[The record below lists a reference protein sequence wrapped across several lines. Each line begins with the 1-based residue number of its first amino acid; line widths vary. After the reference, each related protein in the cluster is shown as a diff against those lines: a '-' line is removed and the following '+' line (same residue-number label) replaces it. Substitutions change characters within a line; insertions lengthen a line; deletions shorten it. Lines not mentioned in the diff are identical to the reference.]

1 LKDFFWFKFLQVLKT
16 WSRIGLLRISQT
28 TLNEYDCPKVL
39 SVGGYG
45 PVDDFLGPY
54 VAQRLGIYTTFD
66 IDQKHSPDFLGDV
79 CMVAEFVP
87 QKVFDVVIALE
98 VLEHVSNPGLAI
110 NGIHKVLRNEGVFI
124 FSTPW
129 IIPIHD
135 RPSDYYRLTP
145 AALQMLCKEFSSVK
159 IFARGNYYD
168 SVVVLLLRG
177 LFMRGAAPRIFLV
190 IGTLLAVFSRKPKIH
205 DNLDKID
212 STIGYV
218 VVAHK

>member
-1 LKDFFWFKFLQVLKT
+1 MKDFFWFKFLSILKT
-16 WSRIGLLRISQT
+16 WSRVGLLSISQK
-28 TLNEYDCPKVL
+28 TLDEYNCPKVL

-45 PVDDFLGPY
+45 PVNEFLEPY
-54 VAQRLGIYTTFD
+54 VVKGLGIYTTFD
-66 IDQKHSPDFLGDV
+66 IEKKHLPEVLGDV
-79 CMVAEFVP
+79 HEVEKFFSP
-87 QKVFDVVIALE
+87 RTFDAVIALE
-98 VLEHVSNPGLAI
+98 VLEHVSEPELAI
-110 NGIHKVLRNEGVFI
+110 SGIYKILKTQGVFI

-135 RPSDYYRLTP
+135 RPYDYYRFTP
-145 AALQMLCKEFSSVK
+145 AALQMLCKEFSNVK

-177 LFMRGAAPRIFLV
+177 LFMRGAAPRIFLI

-218 VVAHK
+218 VIAHK